1 MGLSHGGNGRRCVS
15 LADLWKQTKEEEQG
29 ELRLTTPFSPCLS
42 LCFISFSLFLS
53 GRRLSFNVTLFL
65 AGLFGIVGGGAPNF
79 VGLGGILAALGV
91 GLGE

>member
-1 MGLSHGGNGRRCVS
+1 MGGNGRRCVS

-29 ELRLTTPFSPCLS
+29 ELRLTTPLFPLPLS
-42 LCFISFSLFLS
+42 LFHLSLSLSLFLS